1 MEALVIHAEQDMALS
16 QKSPSEGGDDGSPAD
31 ECLDGGQQG
40 WGCGSPCLCA
50 LAYVDGRWDTQ
61 EVGDK

>member
-40 WGCGSPCLCA
+40 
-50 LAYVDGRWDTQ
+50 
-61 EVGDK
+61 